1 MRSVFAILAACLLA
15 TQTFAFMV
23 ANQVR
28 VSSSIASSS
37 LFMSDSAKKSGT
49 VKWFNSLKGY
59 GFIVPDDGTTD
70 IFVHQ
75 SEIQSKGFRSLADGE
90 TVEFIPQNEPNGRVK
105 ATKVTGPGGAQV
117 QGAPFR
123 PRSDDDY

>member
-1 MRSVFAILAACLLA
+1 LAFFTKTL
-15 TQTFAFMV
+15 TFCSFFFDDYV
-23 ANQVR
+23 LCV
-28 VSSSIASSS
+28 
-37 LFMSDSAKKSGT
+37 LFSR
-49 VKWFNSLKGY
+49 FNSLKGY
-59 GFIVPDDGTTD
+59 GFIVPDDGSTD

-90 TVEFIPQNEPNGRVK
+90 SVEFVPQNEPNGRVK
-105 ATKVTGPGGAQV
+105 ATKVTGPGGSQV